1 MRRKDQVLRRDKDR
15 GLLTVNKV
23 LKLHYLANLA
33 NENYMNSAID
43 KVADLFTHIYI
54 SQNAENIVALNAV
67 SRKIIK

>member
-33 NENYMNSAID
+33 NENYMNSATD
-43 KVADLFTHIYI
+43 KVADLYTHIYI
-54 SQNAENIVALNAV
+54 SQNAENIVTGKQIGRAHV
-67 SRKIIK
+67 